1 MPISTR
7 TWTERWP
14 HGNSVLALF
23 TRFPRLARALARTDL
38 RVCETPVE
46 RWTVD
51 GVSLLVKRDDLS
63 APLLGG
69 NKVRALELLL
79 AGIDR
84 HRTILTV
91 GATGSTHALAVAQ
104 YARQLGAECEVITW
118 PQEANEVATATTAR
132 LSKLARITAVRSVGE
147 AYLLAGLRRM
157 RRRMTW
163 VPAGGSVP
171 LGAIG
176 HVSAV
181 LELVAQ
187 LERDALP
194 MPHTIVVPLGSGG
207 TVAGILV
214 GLSIARA
221 STRVVG
227 VRVVP
232 RSVANRWR
240 VLRLARG
247 TRALIARLAA
257 EPMPV
262 LDATRLEIEQ
272 TAYGGAYGRETAEA
286 RAGASA
292 LRACGGPPLD
302 GTYSA
307 KAFGS
312 ALRRARRA
320 SDEGVLFWLTFDGRW
335 MTNATR
341 RE

>member
-1 MPISTR
+1 
-7 TWTERWP
+7 
-14 HGNSVLALF
+14 VLALLA
-23 TRFPRLARALARTDL
+23 RFPRLARTLARTDL
-38 RVCETPVE
+38 HVRETPVE

-51 GVSLLVKRDDLS
+51 GVSLLAKRDDLS
-63 APLLGG
+63 SPVLGG

-79 AGIDR
+79 AGIDP

-104 YARQLGAECEVITW
+104 YARQLGAECDVITW

-132 LSKLARITAVRSVGE
+132 LSELARITAVRSVME
-147 AYLLAGLRRM
+147 AYMRAGIRRM
-157 RRRMTW
+157 RQRMTW

-176 HVSAV
+176 HVSAA

-187 LERDALP
+187 LERDELP

-214 GLSIARA
+214 GLSIARL

-240 VLRLARG
+240 VLGLARR
-247 TRALIARLAA
+247 TRALIARLADEA
-257 EPMPV
+257 LPA

-272 TAYGGAYGRETAEA
+272 TAYGGAYGRETAES
-286 RAGASA
+286 RAAASA
-292 LRACGGPPLD
+292 LLMSGGPRLD
-302 GTYSA
+302 GTYSG

-320 SDEGVLFWLTFDGRW
+320 SDGGVLFWLTFDGRW
-335 MTNATR
+335 MTDANG
-341 RE
+341 ESDG